1 MPLWR
6 NATRGRPI
14 NGVLLLVESFFFV
27 QQVEKKVS
35 LLVAPVKKS
44 FMAGGSRLS
53 LSLSCRVGFL
63 IHHTVCVCVCVC
75 GSECEEGALVVWED
89 PISLEQGTCKK
100 HTHGNM
106 TQSYCNV
113 SGRSTVWGTTSPAAG
128 SGTGGGAAAKKK
140 HIGRNELRTSQR
152 EKSLVPVIWLTPEE
166 LKDCSWLVSGVWKLS
181 LACDVTPSS
190 RSRASISSSSLLWIS
205 FSFCLSANFAKAW
218 AFLWAIWAFCSSVR
232 PVLP

>member
-1 MPLWR
+1 L
-6 NATRGRPI
+6 GRPDLFGARHVQKTHTWEYDSI
-14 NGVLLLVESFFFV
+14 VLQCLWEIHCLGNNLAGCRFRDRRRSCS
-27 QQVEKKVS
+27 KKQ
-35 LLVAPVKKS
+35 
-44 FMAGGSRLS
+44 
-53 LSLSCRVGFL
+53 
-63 IHHTVCVCVCVC
+63 TN
-75 GSECEEGALVVWED
+75 D
-89 PISLEQGTCKK
+89 
-100 HTHGNM
+100 N
-106 TQSYCNV
+106 
-113 SGRSTVWGTTSPAAG
+113 
-128 SGTGGGAAAKKK
+128 
-140 HIGRNELRTSQR
+140 IGRNELRTSQR